1 MDPASRA
8 PAAKLFS
15 RTDDSKQEEQRAGE
29 RCQARALYLVSGLKC
44 HAGAPSDL
52 SPQRLVSGGSERGSA
67 RGDTSTSHYA

>member
-1 MDPASRA
+1 MHEPGSWTPR

-44 HAGAPSDL
+44 HDL
-52 SPQRLVSGGSERGSA
+52 SPQRLVSEGSERGSA
-67 RGDTSTSHYA
+67 CGDTSTPHYA